1 MIMKEIHITGIEYV
15 EYSSEGVTFKYKPE
29 VPKLKVVGMVL
40 VDDENEEDEKEGE
53 VYLTQKQLNQVL
65 NNKEVDLTV
74 GEDNRWYPAK
84 PLNKEQTKKIGLV
97 TLETEPITDNSAENK
112 FEVFKVSE

>member
-1 MIMKEIHITGIEYV
+1 MKEIHITGIDYV
-15 EYSSEGVTFKYKPE
+15 EYSNSENSNFKYKPE

-40 VDDENEEDEKEGE
+40 VDDENEEDEKEAV

-65 NNKEVDLTV
+65 NNKEVDLAV

-97 TLETEPITDNSAENK
+97 TLETELLATSNE

>member
-1 MIMKEIHITGIEYV
+1 MKEIHITGIDYV
-15 EYSSEGVTFKYKPE
+15 EYSNSEGVTFKYKPE

-40 VDDENEEDEKEGE
+40 VDDENEEDEKEAE

-97 TLETEPITDNSAENK
+97 TLETEVILEADSENK

>member
-1 MIMKEIHITGIEYV
+1 MKEIHITGIDYV

-29 VPKLKVVGMVL
+29 VPKLKVVGLVL
-40 VDDENEEDEKEGE
+40 VADENEEDEKEAE

-65 NNKEVDLTV
+65 SNKEVDLTV

-97 TLETEPITDNSAENK
+97 TLESEFLGTMDDVNT
-112 FEVFKVSE
+112 FEVLKVSE

>member
-1 MIMKEIHITGIEYV
+1 MKEIHITGIDYV
-15 EYSSEGVTFKYKPE
+15 EYSNSENTNFKYKPE

-40 VDDENEEDEKEGE
+40 VDDENEEDEKEAV

-65 NNKEVDLTV
+65 INKEVDLAV
-74 GEDNRWYPAK
+74 GEDNRWYLSK

-97 TLETEPITDNSAENK
+97 TLETELLAASNE